1 MGLGPEDNNASG
13 KPDPRNPDRKRS
25 ARKSGEGQNRNGR
38 ESQAIEGLPARRVA
52 LAAFDRVLGERIA
65 LDDALETAFAN
76 SAASANGL
84 DERDRRFA
92 RALTIVAFR
101 HFGAIDQRLKRFL
114 KKPLPKKAAILR
126 NILRLGLAQLDHM
139 DVPDHAA
146 VSLTV
151 ELARSDTVARHFL
164 PLVNGVMRAAGRDPR
179 SAPGRAQTVPAWL
192 WRRWRAA
199 YGEQDARR
207 ILEGLVTS
215 PDLDISVKSDP
226 ERWAGELGGAVLAN
240 GSVRLAEKTAVET
253 LPGYDDGA
261 WWVQDAAAT
270 LPVELLG
277 SVAGLDVLDLCA
289 APGGKS
295 AQLLA
300 GGANTTIVD
309 VSAQRLQRLQEN
321 LQRLQFDAEVIAADV
336 LEWSADRL
344 YDAVLLDAPC
354 SATGTIRRHPDV
366 PHTKTETDIEAL
378 SGLQSAMLER
388 AKDWVRPG
396 GTLIYCTCSLEKEEG
411 EERIAGFLQENPNYS
426 RRAATLPEIGG
437 LAGAINGFGDVRT
450 LPFMSF
456 AGSDS
461 FGIDG
466 FFIARL
472 IRNA

>member
-1 MGLGPEDNNASG
+1 MGLGPPDEKPSERSG
-13 KPDPRNPDRKRS
+13 TRDSGRNRS
-25 ARKSGEGQNRNGR
+25 GGKQGDGHNRSGRKSR
-38 ESQAIEGLPARRVA
+38 AIEGLPARRAA
-52 LAAFDRVLGERIA
+52 LAAFDRVLAERIA
-65 LDDALETAFAN
+65 LDDALESTFAANAGN
-76 SAASANGL
+76 SL

-151 ELARSDTVARHFL
+151 ELARSDAIARHFL
-164 PLVNGVMRAAGRDPR
+164 PLVNGVMRAAGRDPKT
-179 SAPGRAQTVPAWL
+179 APGRAQTVPAWL

-226 ERWAGELGGAVLAN
+226 EHWAEELGGTVLAN
-240 GSVRLAEKTAVET
+240 GSVRISEKNAVET
-253 LPGYDDGA
+253 LPGYEDGA

-270 LPVELLG
+270 LPVKLLG

-300 GGANTTIVD
+300 GGAHTTIVD
-309 VSAQRLQRLQEN
+309 ISSHRLQRLEQN
-321 LQRLQFDAEVIAADV
+321 LQRLHFSADIIAADV
-336 LEWSADRL
+336 LEWSAGRM

-366 PHTKTETDIEAL
+366 PHTKTEADIEAL
-378 SGLQSAMLER
+378 SELQTAMLER

-411 EERIAGFLQENPNYS
+411 EERIADFLKENPHYC
-426 RRAATLPEIGG
+426 RQAVTPPEIGG
-437 LAGAINGFGDVRT
+437 LASAINEFGDMRT

-456 AGSDS
+456 AGNDS

-472 IRNA
+472 IRNT